1 MYLTKDVQDFL
12 RGRKDALNVHKS
24 GPATQAY
31 LAEALLAREENV
43 ILVVPEAKQVPEM
56 EALVRLFSRDNQGL
70 FWKRRWFT
78 LPAYPPEDP
87 LRADHSAWSKRW
99 LALFALH
106 GAVRPFGLV
115 VSVENFLAKWPPRE
129 AVENAFLH
137 LRVGEE
143 LSPDVIL
150 EQLISWGYRRS
161 SMVAAIGET
170 ARRGDILDVFPP
182 GFDMPLR
189 MEFFGETL
197 ESMRLF
203 EPLRQRSMEDVP
215 DVVILP
221 VAPALLSPEAMTAAQ
236 ACWQRFDAT
245 GEVSEGA
252 HGALLRALERG
263 DGQMA
268 PGVYYDRFSTLNQWI
283 PEKSAFLLCGSSQLR
298 PRLEEAEWAWQTFLD
313 EAARENDCEADGRWL
328 RSSVIQSASSARLVW
343 HDQRQIV
350 FEDLLI
356 GVDRQGIDLPEKTFG
371 VFQDVFWHPE
381 ARQRPWSTLMQ
392 SLRTWREERPQVL
405 ISFHTEHSRVRFGKR
420 LAEEGIVF
428 SQDYDSE
435 GQGVAL
441 VRSSLRKGL
450 DLEWNGMLLLAED
463 VLQPDEKKGVSRQT
477 LKKGFAGLDSFDD
490 LSAGDLLVHRDYGLG
505 RFDGLHRV
513 RIGDAANDYLLVE
526 YAGED
531 KLYLPV
537 DRLNLV
543 QRYKGPEGGS
553 PGLDRLGGGQWTKTK
568 ERARKAIE
576 KIAQDL
582 VEIYAYRRIAK
593 GYAYS
598 PMNEMYRDFEA
609 SFGYEETPDQS
620 RAIDEVLAD
629 MDLPQPMDRLVCGD
643 VGFGKTEVAMRSAF
657 RAVMDGKQVALL
669 CPTTIL
675 AEQHYQNFRMRMEH
689 FPVQVAMLSRFVPK
703 ARQKQIL
710 EAAARGRVDILIGTH
725 RLISND
731 VHVPNLGL
739 LILDEEQRFGV
750 KHKEKLKKLRKNVD
764 VLTLTATPIP
774 RTLQLSLSGI
784 RSLSVIETPPQDRKP
799 VQTYLLERDAGMLRR
814 ALAQE
819 LERGGQVFWV
829 HNRVQGLEQVTEYVR
844 SLAPEAR
851 IGTAHGQMNPAMLE
865 EAMHSFWHG
874 ELDILVCTAI
884 IESGLDF
891 PRANTLIV
899 DQAQMFGLGQL
910 YQLRGRVGRSERQ
923 AFAYFVVNNLDGLP
937 ESTRKRLQVILD
949 MDYLGAGFFVAM
961 EDLRLRGAGNI
972 LGETQSGT
980 ISKVGLELFLEMLEN
995 EVRRLKGDA
1004 PREEIQTEM
1013 NVLYP
1018 AHIPED
1024 YIPEARDRLH
1034 FYKALSSAATDAAAQ
1049 EIEEEIKDRFGA
1061 LPEELRTFLEV
1072 VRLKRLLTDLR
1083 ATKADLLFGKV
1094 VVAWANGAS
1103 GASNGRGGQVAN
1115 AEHGDAAVL
1124 DAIVPW
1130 VLRHQDQARLLPPS
1144 RVELRFADKVANY
1157 EHLRQATALLSEL
1170 IPTHPTVL

>member
-1 MYLTKDVQDFL
+1 MYLTKDIQDFL
-12 RGRKDALNVHKS
+12 RGRQEALYVHKS

-31 LAEALLAREENV
+31 LAEALLNRGINV
-43 ILVVPEAKQVPEM
+43 VLVLPDSRHMPDMQ
-56 EALVRLFSRDNQGL
+56 ALVRLFSRDEEEL
-70 FWKRRWFT
+70 FWKRRWFS

-87 LRADHSAWSKRW
+87 LQADAEAWSQRW

-106 GAVRPFGLV
+106 NASRPFGLITG
-115 VSVENFLAKWPPRE
+115 VENFLPKWPPRDV
-129 AVENAFLH
+129 VENSFLH
-137 LRVGEE
+137 LSQGEE

-150 EQLISWGYRRS
+150 EQLVTWGYRRS
-161 SMVAAIGET
+161 SMVADVGEM

-182 GFDMPLR
+182 GYDAPLR
-189 MEFFGETL
+189 MEFFGENL

-203 EPLRQRSMEDVP
+203 EPLRQRSIRDIP
-215 DVVILP
+215 DAIILP
-221 VAPALLSPEAMTAAQ
+221 VAPALLADQIRDKAH
-236 ACWQRFDAT
+236 ACWQRLDAT
-245 GEVSEGA
+245 GEVTSRGHA
-252 HGALLRALERG
+252 GLQQALERG
-263 DGQMA
+263 DGFLA
-268 PGVYYDRFSTLNQWI
+268 PGIYYDKYSTLNQWV
-283 PEKSAFLLCGSSQLR
+283 PENTVFLLCGSSQLR
-298 PRLEEAEWAWQTFLD
+298 PRLEEGEWAWQTHLED
-313 EAARENDCEADGRWL
+313 VARQNNCEADSRWL
-328 RSSVIQSASSARLVW
+328 RSSLIQPASSARLAW
-343 HDQRQIV
+343 HNRRQII

-356 GVDRQGIDLPEKTFG
+356 GVDKQGVDLPEKNHAS
-371 VFQDVFWHPE
+371 FQDLFWRPD

-405 ISFHTEHSRVRFGKR
+405 ISFHSDHSRARFGKR
-420 LAEEGIVF
+420 LDEEGIAFNQEF
-428 SQDYDSE
+428 STDGKEIS
-435 GQGVAL
+435 L
-441 VRSSLRKGL
+441 IRSPLRTGM
-450 DLEWNGMLLLAED
+450 DLEWNGMLILAED
-463 VLQPDEKKGVSRQT
+463 VLQPDEKKGPARQ
-477 LKKGFAGLDSFDD
+477 LRKKGFAGLDSFDE
-490 LSAGDLLVHRDYGLG
+490 LTTGDLLVHRDYGLG
-505 RFDGLHRV
+505 RFGGLHRV

-543 QRYKGPEGGS
+543 QRYKGPEGNS
-553 PGLDRLGGGQWTKTK
+553 PVLDRLGGGQWTKTK

-609 SFGYEETPDQS
+609 SFGFEETPDQS
-620 RAIDEVLAD
+620 RAIDDVFTD

-669 CPTTIL
+669 CPTTVL

-703 ARQKQIL
+703 PRQKQVL

-725 RLISND
+725 RLISDD
-731 VHVPNLGL
+731 VNLPNLGL

-784 RSLSVIETPPQDRKP
+784 RSLSVIETPPVDRKP
-799 VQTYLLERDAGMLRR
+799 VQTYLLERNADMLRQ

-829 HNRVQGLEQVTEYVR
+829 HNRVQGLDQVEEYVR

-851 IGTAHGQMNPAMLE
+851 IGRAHGQMTPTALE
-865 EAMHSFWHG
+865 KCMHQFWHG

-923 AFAYFVVNNLDGLP
+923 AYAYFVVNKLDALP

-972 LGETQSGT
+972 LGESQSGT

-995 EVRRLKGDA
+995 EVSRLKGEA
-1004 PREEIQTEM
+1004 PRDDRQTEM
-1013 NVLYP
+1013 NVSFP
-1018 AHIPED
+1018 AHIPEN
-1024 YIPEARDRLH
+1024 YIPESRDRLH
-1034 FYKALSSAATDAAAQ
+1034 FYKALSSAATDEAAQ
-1049 EIEEEIKDRFGA
+1049 EVESEIRDRFGNF
-1061 LPEELRTFLEV
+1061 PEELETFVEV
-1072 VRLKRLLTDLR
+1072 VKLKRLLSALKAAR
-1083 ATKADLLFGKV
+1083 ADLTPGRV
-1094 VVAWANGAS
+1094 VVAWSDSADQN
-1103 GASNGRGGQVAN
+1103 
-1115 AEHGDAAVL
+1115 VL
-1124 DAIVPW
+1124 QSIVPW
-1130 VLRHQDQARLLPPS
+1130 VMQRQDRVRFLPPN
-1144 RVELRFADKVANY
+1144 RVELRFADKAANCT
-1157 EHLRQATALLSEL
+1157 HLRQAVVEFSHLAMSPHSLPS
-1170 IPTHPTVL
+1170 